1 MLRYLVLPS
10 ANQHLEIMAD
20 PRLKSL
26 RIKTG
31 VLKRTYKET
40 ISYQNEA
47 TTIQEK
53 IKKMQEDGEDVY
65 YIKKQDGLL
74 QETQSVVVDCQKRL
88 NAAFADV
95 SKLVQE
101 ETELEEA
108 EEYIAAKAALED
120 SKQLVSV

>member
-1 MLRYLVLPS
+1 
-10 ANQHLEIMAD
+10 MAD

-47 TTIQEK
+47 AKIQEK
-53 IKKMQEDGEDVY
+53 IKKMQEDGEDVFY
-65 YIKKQDGLL
+65 VKKQDGLL
-74 QETQSVVVDCQKRL
+74 QETQSVIVDCQRRL
-88 NAAFADV
+88 NIAYADV
-95 SKLVQE
+95 SKLVQD

-108 EEYIAAKAALED
+108 EEYIAAKAALEEA
-120 SKQLVSV
+120 KALATA